1 MTIDLSQLPPPDAVE
16 PLDYES
22 IYQSVLADFSVLYPN
37 AVGDLLESDPATKL
51 LELAA
56 YREMGIRA
64 RINAA
69 ARARL
74 LAFSAG
80 GDLDHKAAEWDL
92 ERLPGEPDHRLRL
105 RVQLRIQAMAGNG
118 TAEQYRGTA
127 LGVSLEVV
135 DAAVTRPQRG
145 QVGVAVWVA
154 EGADSA
160 AVLDAVRAAF
170 AGDAQILGVPMVVSQ
185 ARPHPVDLVA
195 TLYREASAPVDL
207 VAQLQ
212 AALPARITS
221 HAQLGRDIARS
232 WLLSALHTTGISRVD
247 LASPASDRLLA
258 ADEYAVPGS
267 IALADGGVAW

>member
-1 MTIDLSQLPPPDAVE
+1 MTIDLSQLPPPEVIE

-22 IYQSVLADFSVLYPN
+22 IYQSVLADFRVLYPDFG
-37 AVGDLLESDPATKL
+37 ALLESDPAIKL

-56 YREMGIRA
+56 YRELSLRA
-64 RINAA
+64 RINTA

-74 LAFSAG
+74 LAFASDA
-80 GDLDHKAAEWDL
+80 DLDHKAAEWGL
-92 ERLPGEPDHRLRL
+92 QRLPDEPDHRLRL

-118 TAEQYRGTA
+118 TPEQYRAAA
-127 LGVSLEVV
+127 LGASLDVI

-154 EGADSA
+154 EGTDSA

-170 AGDAQILGVPMVVSQ
+170 AGDAQILGVPVVVSQ
-185 ARPHPVDLVA
+185 ARPHPVDVVA

>member
-16 PLDYES
+16 SLDYES

-170 AGDAQILGVPMVVSQ
+170 AGDAQILGVPVVVSQ
-185 ARPHPVDLVA
+185 ARPHPVDVVA

-232 WLLSALHTTGISRVD
+232 WLLSALHTTGISRVE
-247 LASPASDRLLA
+247 LASPASDWLLA
-258 ADEYAVPGS
+258 ADEYAVPGQIS
-267 IALADGGVAW
+267 LIDGGVAW